1 MVSPEGWEKGSAI
14 KFRKEQGSRKKIL
27 ISYLGLENPIGGFT
41 MKLVKSLL
49 LGSAA
54 GLMAVTGSMAADLPS
69 RKAAPAEYVRVCSAY
84 GAGFFFIPG
93 SDTCLQLSG
102 RVRAQYQWQ
111 DSYSRSDST
120 TGFRALLR
128 FGMDARTQ
136 TEYGTVRA
144 VARLSVER
152 RTGYATTGSGARGA
166 TIIQGNGVDTLGR
179 LQTQVNIEAAFIQFA
194 GITAG
199 RAGSFFDFM
208 SPDEY
213 HGLAYSSAT
222 TNLLA
227 YTASFGGGFS
237 ATLSIED
244 SNERRY
250 ASSAFNRT
258 NGASASFAQ
267 DFVGGLGTANP
278 FGPAAFSILQR
289 SRAADIVGNL
299 RLEQGWGAAQLSAA
313 LVSHNFSAGA
323 PSDKWGFAVQGG
335 LKFNLPMLA
344 AGSNLQLNAAYGQGA
359 NNYVFGNAWTGAT
372 SNGFGGAGWGKVSV
386 STSDNVFV
394 FNGVG
399 YTVSQAKAWSAAA
412 ALQHFWTPRLRSTVG
427 VSYYTVD
434 YPSFMNVA
442 GQSRLRDYSVFTVMG
457 NLIWSPVRNMDIGVE
472 VLYSQVGLKGTPV
485 ANLNLNNGSLTKKD
499 DALVARLRIQR
510 DF

>member
-1 MVSPEGWEKGSAI
+1 
-14 KFRKEQGSRKKIL
+14 
-27 ISYLGLENPIGGFT
+27 

-93 SDTCLQLSG
+93 SDTCLQISG

-111 DSYSRSDST
+111 DSYSRNDNT
-120 TGFRALLR
+120 TGFRSMLR

-152 RTGYATTGSGARGA
+152 RTGYATTGSGARAG
-166 TIIQGNGVDTLGR
+166 TIIQANGVDTLGR

-208 SPDEY
+208 SPDEW
-213 HGLAYSSAT
+213 HGMAYSSQT

-237 ATLSIED
+237 ATLSVED

-250 ASSAFNRT
+250 GSSVFNT
-258 NGASASFAQ
+258 ATGASANFSQ
-267 DFVGGLGTANP
+267 DFIGSVSALIPAGYGTLTGLN
-278 FGPAAFSILQR
+278 LQQR

-299 RLEQGWGAAQLSAA
+299 RLEQGWGSAQLSAA
-313 LVSHNFSAGA
+313 LVSHNFTAGLPA
-323 PSDKWGFAVQGG
+323 DKWGYAIQGG
-335 LKFNLPMLA
+335 VRVNLPMLA

-359 NNYVFGNAWTGAT
+359 NAYVFGNAWTGAS
-372 SNGFGGAGWGKVSV
+372 SNGFSGAGWGKISVSV
-386 STSDNVFV
+386 SDNVFV
-394 FNGVG
+394 STPAGN
-399 YTVSQAKAWSAAA
+399 TVAQAKAWSVAA
-412 ALQHFWTPRLRSTVG
+412 ALQHFWTPRLRSTLG
-427 VSYYTVD
+427 VSYYAVD
-434 YPSFMNVA
+434 YPSYMNIA
-442 GQSRLRDYSVFTVMG
+442 GTSRLRDYGVMTVMG

-472 VLYSQVGLKGTPV
+472 VLYSQVNLKGLPV
-485 ANLNLNNGSLTKKD
+485 TSANNGALTKKD
-499 DALVARLRIQR
+499 DALVARMRIQR

>member
-1 MVSPEGWEKGSAI
+1 
-14 KFRKEQGSRKKIL
+14 
-27 ISYLGLENPIGGFT
+27 

-93 SDTCLQLSG
+93 SDTCLQISG

-111 DSYSRSDST
+111 DQYSRNSDT
-120 TGFRALLR
+120 TGFRAMLR

-152 RTGYATTGSGARGA
+152 RTGYATTGSGARAG
-166 TIIQGNGVDTLGR
+166 TIIQANGVDTQGR

-208 SPDEY
+208 AVDEW
-213 HGLAYSSAT
+213 HGMAYSSAT

-237 ATLSIED
+237 ATLSVED

-250 ASSAFNRT
+250 GSSAFDRVT
-258 NGASASFAQ
+258 GASASFGN
-267 DFVGGLGTANP
+267 DFLGLGGAAVGAGVGAQPVAGNNNVMP
-278 FGPAAFSILQR
+278 FGPAAFSVVQR
-289 SRAADIVGNL
+289 SRAADLVANL
-299 RLEQGWGAAQLSAA
+299 RLEQGWGSAQLSAA
-313 LVSHNFSAGA
+313 MVSHNFAAGA
-323 PSDKWGFAVQGG
+323 PSDKWGYAIQGG
-335 LKFNLPMLA
+335 VRINLPMLA

-372 SNGFGGAGWGKVSV
+372 NNGFGGAGWGKFSV

-394 FNGVG
+394 WNGATYSV
-399 YTVSQAKAWSAAA
+399 VQAKAWSVAG
-412 ALQHFWTPRLRSTVG
+412 ALQHFWTPRLRSTLG
-427 VSYYTVD
+427 VSYYTLD
-434 YPSFMNVA
+434 YPTYMTVA
-442 GQSRLRDYSVFTVMG
+442 GTSRLRDYGVLTVMG

-472 VLYSQVGLKGTPV
+472 VLYSQVNLKGLPV
-485 ANLNLNNGSLTKKD
+485 ANNARAGTFTKKD
-499 DALVARLRIQR
+499 DALVARMRIQR

>member
-1 MVSPEGWEKGSAI
+1 
-14 KFRKEQGSRKKIL
+14 
-27 ISYLGLENPIGGFT
+27 

-49 LGSAA
+49 LGTAA

-102 RVRAQYQWQ
+102 RVRAQYQWG
-111 DSYSRSDST
+111 DSYSRNDNT
-120 TGFRALLR
+120 TGFRSMLR

-152 RTGYATTGSGARGA
+152 RTGYATTGSGVRAGTVIVA
-166 TIIQGNGVDTLGR
+166 GGVDTIGR
-179 LQTQVNIEAAFIQFA
+179 INTQVNIEAAFIQFA

-208 SPDEY
+208 GVDEY
-213 HGLAYSSAT
+213 HGLAYSAVT

-250 ASSAFNRT
+250 ASSAFDRT
-258 NGASASFAQ
+258 TGVGISFTENI
-267 DFVGGLGTANP
+267 VGGLAVLPGTWTAP
-278 FGPAAFSILQR
+278 VFLPLQR
-289 SRAADIVGNL
+289 SRSADFVGNL
-299 RLEQGWGAAQLSAA
+299 RLEQGWGSAQLSAA
-313 LVSHNFSAGA
+313 IVSHNNSAGA
-323 PSDKWGFAVQGG
+323 PAEKLGYAIQGG
-335 LKFNLPMLA
+335 LRFNLPALA
-344 AGSNLQLNAAYGQGA
+344 AGSNLQLNAAYGQAA
-359 NNYVFGNAWTGAT
+359 NSYVFSNAWTGGT
-372 SNGFGGAGWGKVSV
+372 NNGFGAAGTGKISV
-386 STSDNVFV
+386 STSDQVYV
-394 FNGVG
+394 WNGVS
-399 YTVSQAKAWSAAA
+399 YSVSQAKAWSVAG
-412 ALQHFWTPRLRSTVG
+412 ALQHFWTPRVRSTFG
-427 VSYYTVD
+427 MSYYAVD
-434 YPSFMNVA
+434 YAGFMNTA
-442 GQSRLRDYSVFTVMG
+442 GTSRFRDYGVFTVMG

-472 VLYSQVGLKGTPV
+472 VLYSTVNVKGLPV
-485 ANLNLNNGSLTKKD
+485 AATNVPGLTKKD